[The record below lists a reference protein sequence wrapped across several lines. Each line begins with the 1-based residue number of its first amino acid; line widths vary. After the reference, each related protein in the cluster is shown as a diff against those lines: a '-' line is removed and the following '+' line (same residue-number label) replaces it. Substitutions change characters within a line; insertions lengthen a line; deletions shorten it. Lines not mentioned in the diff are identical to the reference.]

1 MEKLILRRV
10 DRNNEE
16 MILNFG
22 PQHPSTHGVINFIVE
37 TDGEVMKKA
46 IPDVGYLH
54 RSIEKIGEGTGYPG
68 FMPFTDRVDYVAAM
82 FPNEGYGI
90 EVPRRAQYLRAI
102 SCELARIAS
111 HLVSLGTMTMDIG
124 AFTPMLHGIRERETI
139 NDLIEALCGARLT
152 YNYHRIGGVAYDL
165 PEGWK
170 EKTLAFLDHFDRF
183 LVEFDRLIS
192 FNEIYIRR
200 LANVAVISAAD
211 AVDYGLVGPNLRG
224 SGVDWDLRRDMPYG
238 AYEDFEFSVPVG
250 VGFKG
255 TVGDCYD
262 RYYCRVLE
270 MGQSSKIVR
279 QALLQLPAALPRA
292 VRQRQV
298 AQAQAHRGAVLATLR
313 EAVTDK
319 MLGGRHHAAIF
330 EAFTLQTL
338 NVSHPKVA
346 DEQRVFAE
354 SLFHPPPAGI
364 AGHIQDRGQ
373 ALVGADRPQLTSDLG
388 GHPLGQLGPPGGGQA
403 EHLRVNRA
411 AQSHIS
417 GAALLVDDGWDAQA
431 GFFDQISLESI
442 VETGNGG
449 RFKGGITRRTSNLA
463 DAVGQELPGL
473 SSRKIR
479 ARLNL
484 VRPSRIQLGQFF
496 IQGHLGEKSFNAG
509 SDGEG
514 SVTVRH

>member
-16 MILNFG
+16 MVLNFG

-37 TDGEVMKKA
+37 TDGEVLKKA
-46 IPDVGYLH
+46 VPDVGYLH

-82 FPNEGYGI
+82 FPNEGYAIAVERLMKI

-111 HLVSLGTMTMDIG
+111 HLVSLGTMAMDIG

-200 LANVAVISAAD
+200 LAHVAVISGKD
-211 AVDYGLVGPNLRG
+211 AVSYGLVGPNLRG
-224 SGVDWDLRRDMPYG
+224 SGVDWDVRRDLPYG
-238 AYEDFEFSVPVG
+238 AYEDFDFEIPVG
-250 VGFKG
+250 KGFKG
-255 TVGDCYD
+255 EVGDCYD

-279 QALLQLPAALPRA
+279 QALLQLPEGEIMA
-292 VRQRQV
+292 
-298 AQAQAHRGAVLATLR
+298 
-313 EAVTDK
+313 
-319 MLGGRHHAAIF
+319 
-330 EAFTLQTL
+330 
-338 NVSHPKVA
+338 PKVPRNMKPEA
-346 DEQRVFAE
+346 GEALSRVE
-354 SLFHPPPAGI
+354 SA
-364 AGHIQDRGQ
+364 RGEM
-373 ALVGADRPQLTSDLG
+373 AFYVVSDG
-388 GHPLGQLGPPGGGQA
+388 TNKA
-403 EHLRVNRA
+403 YRV
-411 AQSHIS
+411 
-417 GAALLVDDGWDAQA
+417 
-431 GFFDQISLESI
+431 
-442 VETGNGG
+442 
-449 RFKGGITRRTSNLA
+449 
-463 DAVGQELPGL
+463 
-473 SSRKIR
+473 R
-479 ARLNL
+479 ARTGSFTAMGIIEKASQGLMIADL
-484 VRPSRIQLGQFF
+484 VALIASLDVVAPEIDR
-496 IQGHLGEKSFNAG
+496 
-509 SDGEG
+509 
-514 SVTVRH
+514 